1 MLIPTPHVLIPIP
14 QVLIPIPQ
22 VLIPIPQVLIP
33 IPQVLI
39 PIPQVLIPIPQI
51 YVVGIRLG
59 HNVVIWPYY
68 AHHVG
73 HRLKILWGKSQA
85 TVPAPGK
92 KGGRELAPV
101 PGLPE
106 GRYDCVGT

>member
-1 MLIPTPHVLIPIP
+1 MYS
-14 QVLIPIPQ
+14 
-22 VLIPIPQVLIP
+22 
-33 IPQVLI
+33 
-39 PIPQVLIPIPQI
+39 VLIPIPQI
-51 YVVGIRLG
+51 CVVGIRLG

-85 TVPAPGK
+85 TVPVPGK

>member
-1 MLIPTPHVLIPIP
+1 MHLQCAFSWVRIPLNIKFMYS
-14 QVLIPIPQ
+14 
-22 VLIPIPQVLIP
+22 
-33 IPQVLI
+33 
-39 PIPQVLIPIPQI
+39 VLIPIPQI
-51 YVVGIRLG
+51 CVVGIRQCCYLAIY
-59 HNVVIWPYY
+59 V
-68 AHHVG
+68 HHVD

-101 PGLPE
+101 PGLPK

>member
-1 MLIPTPHVLIPIP
+1 MNQYSLLTRLKCFCNVRSLGSGSILDSCSVLIPIP
-14 QVLIPIPQ
+14 QVLIPIS
-22 VLIPIPQVLIP
+22 
-33 IPQVLI
+33 
-39 PIPQVLIPIPQI
+39 QI
-51 YVVGIRLG
+51 CVVGIRLG

-106 GRYDCVGT
+106 GRYDCVET

>member
-1 MLIPTPHVLIPIP
+1 M
-14 QVLIPIPQ
+14 
-22 VLIPIPQVLIP
+22 
-33 IPQVLI
+33 
-39 PIPQVLIPIPQI
+39 
-51 YVVGIRLG
+51 YWESD
-59 HNVVIWPYY
+59 NVVIWPYY
-68 AHHVG
+68 ALHVG

-106 GRYDCVGT
+106 GRYDCVGTCFSYRIFSLEGEMSMCAMGTCAHYMEL

>member
-1 MLIPTPHVLIPIP
+1 MPHNIM
-14 QVLIPIPQ
+14 
-22 VLIPIPQVLIP
+22 
-33 IPQVLI
+33 
-39 PIPQVLIPIPQI
+39 
-51 YVVGIRLG
+51 GIRLG

-68 AHHVG
+68 ALHVG

-106 GRYDCVGT
+106 GKTRLCRYMIKVSYRIFPGREKCRCVQWAHALIGALTI